1 VLQITPILKLVL
13 FLIFV
18 TVSVVGL
25 SQERCGTV
33 EYMKKIHGENLHRN
47 GLNFEQWLERKIRL
61 QKGASGNRQQ
71 AINQVPVVVHVIH
84 NGEAVGTGK
93 NISDAQILSQ
103 IEVLNEDYQRMNA
116 DASDTPAEF
125 QSVAGSID
133 LEFVLAKQDPEG
145 LATNGIVRVAGP
157 KSSWTINDNYEIK
170 SLSYWPADDYLNIW
184 VCNLSGLLGYAQ
196 FPVSN
201 LPGLENSS
209 DNALTDGV
217 VIAYNAFGSIEDG
230 AFPLLSK
237 YNQGRTTTHELG
249 HFFGLRHTWGDDEGE
264 CSGTDYVN
272 DTPNQGGSSSGCPN
286 HPQTTCSVTAMFQ
299 NYLDY
304 TDDAC
309 MNLFTQDQVSR
320 MIAVLENSPRRASLL
335 TSPGLQDPAPVAN
348 DLGIKEITSPLDGEC
363 NAAIV
368 PVIEVRNYGSNAVT
382 SARIRLIVNGV
393 IVETKDFSF
402 GPLANLQSVN
412 LSFASVDLGSG
423 LHTVA
428 FELLLTNGVA
438 DARTSNN
445 SLDKAVT
452 IPENISVPFTEN
464 FNTLPSAWQVLNP
477 DLKTTWTLA
486 ATPDED
492 PGNQAMK
499 MDFFN
504 YEDNLGEIDLLIT
517 PTFDLTTEPVA
528 ILLFDVAYARYQ
540 NDNDGLKVVVL
551 TNCNTDITQGTV
563 VYDKSGANLETSN
576 STTSE
581 FIPSNEE
588 QWRSEFIDLSGY
600 IGQSNLQLA
609 FVGVNDWGN
618 NLYIDNISLVTNE
631 LNDLALE
638 EILSPQPVV
647 CSEEIIPRLRIQNK
661 GTPVTSFKVRVTVN
675 ATAST
680 TQTFS
685 DLNFLSDTSMDIA
698 LSPVTLSGEMN
709 TLSYEVLEPSGLPDV
724 NSANNT
730 QTTYVAVN
738 QVEEQIPIRQN
749 FEGSFEEA
757 WTRINPKGGMTWEP
771 TSIGTNNT
779 LYYNAFNNLVIG
791 ERGWLVSPV
800 LDFSGTTEASLYF
813 NLSYATRA
821 SAVDRLQVM
830 ASLDCGQTYAD
841 TLLSETGTLLAND
854 RTSSS
859 QWQPDTLHW
868 SSRTINLSSFGGKQN
883 VRIAFVFTSR
893 NGNNI
898 YLDNIEFFTNKTP
911 VISNMGLAVY
921 TSTVN
926 EKNRLMMTFGLD
938 QKGPVDI
945 DVMDVTG
952 KILMQEFGSNILNQS
967 FEIPI
972 DNLADGVYI
981 VRARTNE
988 GVFTRRVLV
997 FK

>member
-13 FLIFV
+13 PLIFV
-18 TVSVVGL
+18 AVSIVGL
-25 SQERCGTV
+25 SQERCGTI
-33 EYMKKIHGENLHRN
+33 EYMKKIHGENLSQN
-47 GLNFEQWLERKIRL
+47 GEKFEQWLERKIRL

-71 AINQVPVVVHVIH
+71 AIYQVPVVVHIIH
-84 NGEAVGTGK
+84 SGEAVGTGK

-125 QSVAGSID
+125 QSVAGGID

-145 LATNGIVRVAGP
+145 LATNGIVRVAGT
-157 KSSWTINDNYEIK
+157 KSSWTINDNYELK
-170 SLSYWPADDYLNIW
+170 SLSYWPSDDYLNIW

-230 AFPLLSK
+230 SFPLLSK

-249 HFFGLRHTWGDDEGE
+249 HFFGLRHTWGDDDGE

-272 DTPNQGGSSSGCPN
+272 DTPNQGGSSSGCPT

-304 TDDAC
+304 TDDVC

-348 DLGIKEITSPLDGEC
+348 DLGIKEIISPLDGEC

-382 SARIRLIVNGV
+382 SARIRLEVNGV

-402 GPLANLQSVN
+402 GPLATLQSVN

-423 LHTVA
+423 SHTVT

-438 DARTSNN
+438 DVRPSNN

-452 IPENISVPFTEN
+452 IPESIGVPFTEN
-464 FNTLPSAWQVLNP
+464 FNTLPAAWKILNP
-477 DLKTTWTLA
+477 DLKTTWVLA
-486 ATPDED
+486 STPDED

-551 TNCNTDITQGTV
+551 SNCNTDITQGTV
-563 VYDKSGANLETSN
+563 VYDKSGANLETTN
-576 STTSE
+576 PTTSE
-581 FIPSNEE
+581 FIPSNED
-588 QWRSEFIDLSGY
+588 QWRSEFIDLSSY
-600 IGQSNLQLA
+600 VGQSNLQLA

-647 CSEEIIPRLRIQNK
+647 CSEQITPRLRIQNK
-661 GTPVTSFKVRVTVN
+661 
-675 ATAST
+675 
-680 TQTFS
+680 
-685 DLNFLSDTSMDIA
+685 
-698 LSPVTLSGEMN
+698 
-709 TLSYEVLEPSGLPDV
+709 
-724 NSANNT
+724 
-730 QTTYVAVN
+730 
-738 QVEEQIPIRQN
+738 
-749 FEGSFEEA
+749 
-757 WTRINPKGGMTWEP
+757 
-771 TSIGTNNT
+771 
-779 LYYNAFNNLVIG
+779 
-791 ERGWLVSPV
+791 
-800 LDFSGTTEASLYF
+800 
-813 NLSYATRA
+813 
-821 SAVDRLQVM
+821 
-830 ASLDCGQTYAD
+830 
-841 TLLSETGTLLAND
+841 
-854 RTSSS
+854 
-859 QWQPDTLHW
+859 
-868 SSRTINLSSFGGKQN
+868 
-883 VRIAFVFTSR
+883 
-893 NGNNI
+893 
-898 YLDNIEFFTNKTP
+898 
-911 VISNMGLAVY
+911 
-921 TSTVN
+921 
-926 EKNRLMMTFGLD
+926 
-938 QKGPVDI
+938 
-945 DVMDVTG
+945 
-952 KILMQEFGSNILNQS
+952 
-967 FEIPI
+967 
-972 DNLADGVYI
+972 
-981 VRARTNE
+981 
-988 GVFTRRVLV
+988 
-997 FK
+997 